1 MEAMELI
8 KLPFSLK
15 RAICFIKQ
23 SFFFISIIF
32 PSICFSFELKDTVDN
47 IKNKE
52 LTGIASFYSN
62 KFNGRKTASGELF
75 SQKKM
80 TAACNKLPLGTRVK
94 VVNLQ
99 NNKSVE
105 LIINDRLHHK
115 NRRLVDLSL
124 AAAKELEFHQKG
136 ITKVKVIVL
145 QTAHK

>member
-1 MEAMELI
+1 MKVFQLNSI
-8 KLPFSLK
+8 VINIILKYCFLLLLFILPINSFASKNSVVHAIDTLK
-15 RAICFIKQ
+15 SK
-23 SFFFISIIF
+23 
-32 PSICFSFELKDTVDN
+32 T
-47 IKNKE
+47 

-124 AAAKELEFHQKG
+124 AAAKELGFHQKG
-136 ITKVKVIVL
+136 TTKVKVIVL
-145 QTAHK
+145 RTAHK